1 MTERHRRVVLGI
13 SGHRTAHLID
23 WAARLLWRGDRVHI
37 VHVYQ
42 PIPYAASDWQ
52 LPLDKAGPVHTVM
65 HQHVGVAADR
75 LRRKRPDL
83 VVTEELAGRPIDLA
97 LTEAART
104 AELVLLG
111 IPHWDRNRNM
121 LIRVL
126 AEMDCPLLLI
136 GSADPSPT
144 GTVAAVLRGDQSDDA
159 VLSAAFEQAQRQHCG
174 VLVLKRWQ
182 PPLDGNLRYA
192 ETAEQKVLD
201 SYLAGW
207 QQRYPHLGVTAE
219 LRFGESLADLI
230 RHGAQ
235 ADLLV
240 LPLPERGADPGHFRA
255 ALDEVLTHRSQPT
268 LLIPQPV
275 RHGVGHPPAAELGR
289 TSMSTGASNG

>member
-1 MTERHRRVVLGI
+1 MTELRRRVVLGI

-23 WAARLLWRGDRVHI
+23 WAVRLLWRGDRVQI

-52 LPLDKAGPVHTVM
+52 LPLDKAGSVRTVL

-83 VVTEELAGRPIDLA
+83 VVTEELAGHPIDLA
-97 LTEAART
+97 LTKAART
-104 AELVLLG
+104 AELILLG

-121 LIRVL
+121 LIRLL
-126 AEMDCPLLLI
+126 AEMHCPLVLI
-136 GSADPSPT
+136 GPADPAPL
-144 GTVAAVLRGDQSDDA
+144 GTVAAVLRGDQVDEV
-159 VLSAAFEQAQRQHCG
+159 VLSTAFKQAQQQHCG

-207 QQRYPHLGVTAE
+207 QERYPHLGVTAE
-219 LRFGESLADLI
+219 LRFGESLTDLI
-230 RHGAQ
+230 QHAAQ

-240 LPLPERGADPGHFRA
+240 LPLPAHDADPGQFRA
-255 ALDEVLTHRSQPT
+255 ALDEVIAHRSQPT
-268 LLIPQPV
+268 LLIPQPA
-275 RHGVGHPPAAELGR
+275 RVGFGFPRPVDLGR
-289 TSMSTGASNG
+289 TPMGADNG